1 MKSFKGKENL
11 KMMTLIMV
19 TMSKGVTMMIMMMMN
34 YFTTVQWKWIWTC
47 VMQYKW
53 ILDMIIQ

>member
-19 TMSKGVTMMIMMMMN
+19 TMLKGVTMMMIMMMMN
-34 YFTTVQWKWIWTC
+34 YFTTVQ
-47 VMQYKW
+47 
-53 ILDMIIQ
+53 

>member
-47 VMQYKW
+47 VMQYK
-53 ILDMIIQ
+53 